1 MTILVTGSSGF
12 IGSNMVKYLENKK
25 VKFIGIDKIKNPYF
39 NLKKFY
45 KLNLLNKK
53 KLERLIN
60 KKKIKHIIHL
70 AAIPGFVN
78 CHKNPELA
86 FKNNIEA
93 TFNLIYVANK
103 YKVKNI
109 LIASSMGVNNFEK
122 NPGFY
127 SFTKLVCEKMGK
139 TYSSINSI
147 KIKICKISN
156 VFGPYSAHKSS
167 VVHVFIK
174 KILKDQKLLIHKN
187 GKQERDFIYV
197 DEVCERLYRA
207 LFKNSTKDIA
217 INTNKFLRVLDIK
230 NMLHR
235 ISNKK
240 IVCSY
245 VSTPKGYDDTI
256 YYKPLM
262 KKNQN
267 FIKKLEKTF
276 NWYMNTDKNI

>member
-1 MTILVTGSSGF
+1 MTILITGSSGF
-12 IGSNMVKYLENKK
+12 IGSNMAKYLESKK
-25 VKFIGIDKIKNPYF
+25 VRFVGVDKIKNPYI
-39 NLKKFY
+39 NLKSFY

-53 KLERLIN
+53 KLEKLIY

-70 AAIPGFVN
+70 AAIPGFVS

-86 FKNNIEA
+86 FKNNVEA
-93 TFNLIYVANK
+93 TFNLISITNK

-109 LIASSMGVNNFEK
+109 IIASSMGTDNFEK
-122 NPGFY
+122 NPGIY

-139 TYSSINSI
+139 TFSNINSI

-174 KILKDQKLLIHKN
+174 KILNDQKLLIHKN

-197 DEVCERLYRA
+197 DEVCEKLYKG
-207 LFKNSTKDIA
+207 LFKSSTIDIL
-217 INTNKFLRVLDIK
+217 INTNKFLRVIDIK

-240 IVCSY
+240 IAYSY
-245 VSTPKGYDDTI
+245 VSTPKGYDDTV
-256 YYKPLM
+256 YFKPLM

-276 NWYMNTDKNI
+276 NWYMYTDKKI